1 MSAEDTSVLQLAE
14 SLAYASE
21 SAFSHAFERVT
32 GVAPRNDPVFTPAG
46 LRASSFMYP
55 RQRQT
60 GREYATP
67 RAPPVLVFAPLTR
80 RSIRTLWIG
89 QVLAAVGA
97 EFYAV
102 AVVWSAIDFVGSDA
116 GYLSALQAAS
126 VLAGSLFLGLVT
138 GRWTHRRT
146 MIVADLAR
154 AGLLL
159 LLPVTLAAGFRSFTL
174 FVVIAALVSAL
185 WSCFDPALQATVPV
199 LAPEPELRQATNGLF
214 DATKRIAR
222 IAGPGMI
229 AIVNGVLPPRHF
241 FTVTTATFVAS
252 AAAVRS
258 ALGSPG
264 KAAPR
269 ASLPRASMLHLL
281 TAGFRAVQGHPVVV
295 YGLVASLIGNAAW
308 AGGYLLGMVLLL
320 RETEADPLT
329 AYGLMMGAYG
339 VGNVTANLLIA
350 SLPQSRPAL
359 RLALSRVI
367 FGAGL
372 MTLPLCETARV
383 RMVVAALTAVNGP
396 LGDLA
401 LLDLLQTRF
410 PKEALTAVFR
420 VQMCAVFGGLLL
432 GYLVAPSLFHS
443 LSTRAAIVAFGAAAL
458 AAGFAGAALLR
469 RRADTPA
476 VVADS

>member
-1 MSAEDTSVLQLAE
+1 
-14 SLAYASE
+14 
-21 SAFSHAFERVT
+21 
-32 GVAPRNDPVFTPAG
+32 
-46 LRASSFMYP
+46 
-55 RQRQT
+55 
-60 GREYATP
+60 
-67 RAPPVLVFAPLTR
+67 VLVFAPLAR
-80 RSIRTLWIG
+80 RPIRTLWIG

-97 EFYAV
+97 EFYVV
-102 AVVWSAIDFVGSDA
+102 AVVWTAIDLVGSDA

-138 GRWTHRRT
+138 DRWTHRRT

-154 AGLLL
+154 AGLVL
-159 LLPVTLAAGFRSFTL
+159 LLPVALAAGWRSL
-174 FVVIAALVSAL
+174 GLLIAVAAPVSAL

-229 AIVNGVLPPRHF
+229 AVVSGVLPSRHF

-258 ALGSPG
+258 ALG
-264 KAAPR
+264 PR
-269 ASLPRASMLHLL
+269 AETPRRPSRPRAGTLHLL
-281 TAGFRAVQGHPVVV
+281 TAGFRALRGHRVIL
-295 YGLVASLIGNAAW
+295 YGLLACFVGNAAW

-329 AYGLMMGAYG
+329 SYGLMMGAYG
-339 VGNVTANLLIA
+339 VGNVTANLVIA
-350 SLPQSRPAL
+350 SLPQRHPAL
-359 RLALSRVI
+359 RLALSRVL

-372 MTLPLCETARV
+372 MALPLCADP
-383 RMVVAALTAVNGP
+383 RMRMLVAALTAINGP
-396 LGDLA
+396 LGDLT

-410 PKEALTAVFR
+410 PPEALAAVFR

-432 GYLVAPSLFHS
+432 GYLVAPSLFHG
-443 LSTRAAIVAFGAAAL
+443 LSTRAAIVVFGAAAL
-458 AAGFAGAALLR
+458 ATGFAGAALLR

-476 VVADS
+476 MVAAP